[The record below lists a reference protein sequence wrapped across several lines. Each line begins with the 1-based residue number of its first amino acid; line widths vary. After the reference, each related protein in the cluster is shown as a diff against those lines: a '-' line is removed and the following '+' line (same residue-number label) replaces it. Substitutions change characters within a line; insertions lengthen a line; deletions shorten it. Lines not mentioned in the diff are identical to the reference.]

1 MEMYAFI
8 HYSLNTYTDQ
18 EWGFGNED
26 PQLFNPSNLDCRQ
39 WVRVCKQS
47 GMRGIIFT
55 AKHHCGFCMW
65 PSAYIKRTSVY
76 LAPELT
82 ADIPDAGEKRS
93 SNLHFFFSSPKQ
105 MIIDWDTEQTFT
117 TFRYLPPQASKE
129 GTVTHYTLWVS
140 TDWAN
145 WTKVAQG
152 EFSNV
157 VNNPIWQ
164 TVTFPPVRAKIF
176 RFDAGRLAEGERMA
190 FDDFDICANNQ

>member
-26 PQLFNPSNLDCRQ
+26 PQLFNPSNL
-39 WVRVCKQS
+39 
-47 GMRGIIFT
+47 
-55 AKHHCGFCMW
+55 
-65 PSAYIKRTSVY
+65 
-76 LAPELT
+76 
-82 ADIPDAGEKRS
+82 
-93 SNLHFFFSSPKQ
+93 HFFFSSPKQ
-105 MIIDWDTEQTFT
+105 MMIDWDTEQTFT

-129 GTVTHYTLWVS
+129 GTVTHYTLWAS

-176 RFDAGRLAEGERMA
+176 RFDADRLAEGERMA